1 MAISSEMILSNDY
14 ADFIVPAYA
23 LSQEDFASR
32 FRLMNGQLINQLY
45 GMVHVQ
51 RTAQSDSFLN
61 SVPYSSIPSLFT
73 TLDTTSLEVSGIIKT
88 QLQPALNLTGQGVLL
103 GFLDTGIN
111 YTHPAF
117 RNPDGTTRILKIWD
131 QTIEGS
137 SPDPEHFSYGSVY
150 TAAQIDQALTL
161 EDPYSLVPSR
171 DTDGHGTSLAG
182 TAAGSIAPAGEFSGA
197 APKAG
202 ILMVKLKPAKEYL
215 RRFYFADSAAPIFQE
230 TDLMTAIQ
238 FLTRTAREMKMPLIL
253 CIGLGSNQGDHSGS
267 TPLEISLNRLENLYG
282 LASFCAA
289 GNEAGRAHHFLG
301 SIPEEEEYQTVE
313 LVVPE
318 SSPGFTLELWGQS
331 PELYSVGFLSP
342 GGENIPRIPTR
353 LWLLEE
359 IPFILDRTRITLRY
373 ELVQD
378 TSGGQLIFLRFQDPS
393 PGIWTIRVYS
403 SGASAGIYHIWLPIT
418 GFSNPDITFLEPDP
432 YTTVTAPCTARS
444 SIAAGAYSAY
454 NNSLYLHSSRGF
466 ARDGNIK
473 PELTAPGVQVTVPG
487 LRTGYTQQTGTS
499 LSAALTAGAGALL
512 MEWGMRQIPPRY
524 YTASELK
531 GLLIRGA
538 DREPELSYPSREWGY
553 GRLNLYQ
560 VFLSITTS

>member
-182 TAAGSIAPAGEFSGA
+182 AAAGSIAPAGEFSGA

-215 RRFYFADSAAPIFQE
+215 RRFYFADSAAPIFQ
-230 TDLMTAIQ
+230 
-238 FLTRTAREMKMPLIL
+238 
-253 CIGLGSNQGDHSGS
+253 G
-267 TPLEISLNRLENLYG
+267 NR
-282 LASFCAA
+282 SDDCHPVSHPHRP
-289 GNEAGRAHHFLG
+289 GNENAAYPLYRPWKQSGRSLR
-301 SIPEEEEYQTVE
+301 
-313 LVVPE
+313 
-318 SSPGFTLELWGQS
+318 
-331 PELYSVGFLSP
+331 LYSP
-342 GGENIPRIPTR
+342 
-353 LWLLEE
+353 
-359 IPFILDRTRITLRY
+359 
-373 ELVQD
+373 
-378 TSGGQLIFLRFQDPS
+378 
-393 PGIWTIRVYS
+393 
-403 SGASAGIYHIWLPIT
+403 
-418 GFSNPDITFLEPDP
+418 
-432 YTTVTAPCTARS
+432 
-444 SIAAGAYSAY
+444 
-454 NNSLYLHSSRGF
+454 
-466 ARDGNIK
+466 
-473 PELTAPGVQVTVPG
+473 
-487 LRTGYTQQTGTS
+487 
-499 LSAALTAGAGALL
+499 
-512 MEWGMRQIPPRY
+512 
-524 YTASELK
+524 
-531 GLLIRGA
+531 
-538 DREPELSYPSREWGY
+538 
-553 GRLNLYQ
+553 
-560 VFLSITTS
+560 